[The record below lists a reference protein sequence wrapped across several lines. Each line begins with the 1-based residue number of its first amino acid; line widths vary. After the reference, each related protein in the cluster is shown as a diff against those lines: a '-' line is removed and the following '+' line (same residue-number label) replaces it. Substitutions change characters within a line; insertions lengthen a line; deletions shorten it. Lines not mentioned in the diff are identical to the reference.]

1 MPQFILEDFFIG
13 NFYFYQGQKGNN
25 ILGDIMK
32 SKTAKVF
39 KILFII
45 VAILFLLAIILFV
58 AAQIYFSPT
67 PESKRNNSVHGV
79 KVNIKVSNDERK
91 PIIRTFERSKFESL
105 PESKVMKVRDKI
117 AGRIEGDIP
126 CIHLNEDNKIY
137 FTFEKD
143 GEVFEPEIPKVKI
156 FASASH
162 YDDKER
168 QRVIEGEL
176 DRLDDGRY
184 FYETKR
190 YNTQFEKYFM
200 EYLRIEIYYT
210 IDGVDYVSTFG
221 TFQDNANEG
230 TDFFN
235 NETLDTPI
243 PPEE

>member
-1 MPQFILEDFFIG
+1 MEDFFIG

-25 ILGDIMK
+25 KLGDIMK
-32 SKTAKVF
+32 SKFVKVF

-45 VAILFLLAIILFV
+45 LAILFVLAMILFA

-79 KVNIKVSNDERK
+79 KVNIKVSDDERK
-91 PIIRTFERSKFESL
+91 PIVRTFERSKFESM
-105 PESKVMKVRDKI
+105 PENKIMKVRDTI
-117 AGRIEGDIP
+117 DGRIEGDIP
-126 CIHLNEDNKIY
+126 SIHLNEDNRIY

-143 GEVFEPEIPKVKI
+143 GEVFEPAIPKIKI
-156 FASASH
+156 FAAASY

-190 YNTQFEKYFM
+190 YSTQFEKYFL
-200 EYLRIEIYYT
+200 EYLRVEIYYT
-210 IDGVDYVSTFG
+210 IDGIDYVSTFG

-230 TDFFN
+230 TDFFD
-235 NETLDTPI
+235 NEKLEEPI

>member
-1 MPQFILEDFFIG
+1 
-13 NFYFYQGQKGNN
+13 
-25 ILGDIMK
+25 MK
-32 SKTAKVF
+32 SKVAKVF
-39 KILFII
+39 AI
-45 VAILFLLAIILFV
+45 VIILTIVLF
-58 AAQIYFSPT
+58 AAIQIYFSPT
-67 PESKRNNSVHGV
+67 PNFRRNNSMNGV
-79 KVNIKVSNDERK
+79 KVNIQVSNDERK
-91 PIIRTFERSKFESL
+91 PIVRTFEREEFESL

-126 CIHLNEDNKIY
+126 CIHLNYDNKIY
-137 FTFEKD
+137 FEFTKD
-143 GEVFEPEIPKVKI
+143 GKVYEPEIPKIKI

-162 YDDKER
+162 YADDQK

-190 YNTQFEKYFM
+190 YSTQFEKYFL

-210 IDGVDYVSTFG
+210 IDGVDYLSTFG

-235 NETLDTPI
+235 NETLEKPI

>member
-1 MPQFILEDFFIG
+1 MIKKLIKIFSIIFILLVIFFVG
-13 NFYFYQGQKGNN
+13 
-25 ILGDIMK
+25 LH
-32 SKTAKVF
+32 
-39 KILFII
+39 
-45 VAILFLLAIILFV
+45 
-58 AAQIYFSPT
+58 IYRSPK
-67 PESKRNNSVHGV
+67 PELKRNNSVHGV
-79 KVNIKVSNDERK
+79 KVNVKVSDDERT
-91 PIIRTFERSKFESL
+91 PIIRTFEREKFESL
-105 PESKVMKVRDKI
+105 PEHKLMKLRDTI
-117 AGRIEGDIP
+117 AGAVEGDIP
-126 CIHLNEDNKIY
+126 SIDLNKDNKFYVEFID
-137 FTFEKD
+137 K
-143 GEVFEPEIPKVKI
+143 GEVYEPEIPKIKI
-156 FASASH
+156 FADS
-162 YDDKER
+162 YYNDKTRET
-168 QRVIEGEL
+168 VIEGEL

>member
-1 MPQFILEDFFIG
+1 
-13 NFYFYQGQKGNN
+13 
-25 ILGDIMK
+25 MK

-184 FYETKR
+184 YFETKR
-190 YNTQFEKYFM
+190 YSTQFEKYFM
-200 EYLRIEIYYT
+200 EYLRVEIYYT
-210 IDGVDYVSTFG
+210 IDGVDYLSTFG
-221 TFQDNANEG
+221 AFQDNANEG
-230 TDFFN
+230 TDFFD
-235 NETLDTPI
+235 NEKLDTPI
-243 PPEE
+243 PPEV

>member
-1 MPQFILEDFFIG
+1 
-13 NFYFYQGQKGNN
+13 
-25 ILGDIMK
+25 MK
-32 SKTAKVF
+32 SKVAKVF
-39 KILFII
+39 AIVIILT
-45 VAILFLLAIILFV
+45 IILF
-58 AAQIYFSPT
+58 AAIQIYFSPT
-67 PESKRNNSVHGV
+67 PNFRRNNSMNGV
-79 KVNIKVSNDERK
+79 KVNIQVSNDERK
-91 PIIRTFERSKFESL
+91 PIVRTFERKEFESL

-126 CIHLNEDNKIY
+126 CIHLNYDNKIY
-137 FTFEKD
+137 FEFTKD
-143 GEVFEPEIPKVKI
+143 GKVYEPEIPKIKI

-162 YDDKER
+162 YADDQK

-190 YNTQFEKYFM
+190 YSTQFEKYFL

-235 NETLDTPI
+235 NETLEKPI